1 MTIIPILAFAAITPN
16 PSRPDRGAAHRCVRQ
31 DRGIP
36 LT

>member
-1 MTIIPILAFAAITPN
+1 MSTITIMALATIPN